1 MDTTF
6 DLFEWEQTVLTPKV
20 IEPEVLSPQEP
31 TDLAE
36 IPNEDDLKKEAMKE
50 VRESLDRE
58 WVDLEYLIDAYK
70 DAVENATTESY
81 SWTLLKDHKTS
92 VSALKQLTDL
102 WKTAHWM
109 NRKEAQ
115 EIIFKPIFNKPPK
128 LN

>member
-6 DLFEWEQTVLTPKV
+6 DLFEGENTVLTPKV
-20 IEPEVLSPQEP
+20 IKPEVLSPQEP

>member
-1 MDTTF
+1 MDTKF

-50 VRESLDRE
+50 VRDSLERE

-92 VSALKQLTDL
+92 VSALKQLTEL
-102 WKTAHWM
+102 WKAAHWM

-115 EIIFKPIFNKPPK
+115 EIVFKPIFNKPPK

>member
-6 DLFEWEQTVLTPKV
+6 DLFEWEQTVLTPKI
-20 IEPEVLSPQEP
+20 IEPEVLAPKEP

-50 VRESLDRE
+50 VREALDE
-58 WVDLEYLIDAYK
+58 WWVDLEYLIDAYK

-81 SWTLLKDHKTS
+81 SGTLLKDHKTS

-102 WKTAHWM
+102 WKTSHGM

-115 EIIFKPIFNKPPK
+115 EIVFKPIFNKPPK

>member
-6 DLFEWEQTVLTPKV
+6 DLFEWEETTLTPKI
-20 IEPEVLSPQEP
+20 IEPEVLAPREP

-50 VRESLDRE
+50 VRDSLDKE

-70 DAVENATTESY
+70 DAVENATTETFSG
-81 SWTLLKDHKTS
+81 TLLKDHKTS

-102 WKTAHWM
+102 WKTSHWM

-115 EIIFKPIFNKPPK
+115 EIVFKPIFNKPPK

>member
-102 WKTAHWM
+102 WKTAHRM

>member
-1 MDTTF
+1 MDTKF
-6 DLFEWEQTVLTPKV
+6 DLFEGENITLTPKV
-20 IEPEVLSPQEP
+20 IEPEILSPQEP

-50 VRESLDRE
+50 VRESLERE

-92 VSALKQLTDL
+92 VSALKQLTEL
-102 WKTAHWM
+102 WKAAHWM
-109 NRKEAQ
+109 NKKEAQ
-115 EIIFKPIFNKPPK
+115 EIVFKPIFNKPPK

>member
-1 MDTTF
+1 MDTKF
-6 DLFEWEQTVLTPKV
+6 DLFEGENIALTPKV
-20 IEPEVLSPQEP
+20 IEPEVLALQEP

-50 VRESLDRE
+50 VRDSLERE

-92 VSALKQLTDL
+92 VSALKQLTEL
-102 WKTAHWM
+102 WKAAHWM
-109 NRKEAQ
+109 NKKEAQ
-115 EIIFKPIFNKPPK
+115 EIVFKPIFNKPPK

>member
-6 DLFEWEQTVLTPKV
+6 DLFEGEATVLTPKV

-115 EIIFKPIFNKPPK
+115 EVIFRPIFNKPPK

>member
-1 MDTTF
+1 MDTKF
-6 DLFEWEQTVLTPKV
+6 DLFEGENIALTPKV

-50 VRESLDRE
+50 VRDSLERE

-92 VSALKQLTDL
+92 VSALKQLTEL
-102 WKTAHWM
+102 WKAAHWM
-109 NRKEAQ
+109 NKKEAQ
-115 EIIFKPIFNKPPK
+115 EIVFKPIFNKPPK

>member
-6 DLFEWEQTVLTPKV
+6 DLFEWEQTVLTPKI
-20 IEPEVLSPQEP
+20 IEPEVLAPKEP

-50 VRESLDRE
+50 VREALDE
-58 WVDLEYLIDAYK
+58 WWVDLEYLIDAYK

-81 SWTLLKDHKTS
+81 SGTLLKDHKTS

-102 WKTAHWM
+102 RKTSHGM

-115 EIIFKPIFNKPPK
+115 EIVFKPIFNKPPK

>member
-6 DLFEWEQTVLTPKV
+6 DLFEGEDTVLTPKV
-20 IEPEVLSPQEP
+20 IEPEVLSPKEP

-36 IPNEDDLKKEAMKE
+36 IPNEDDLKKQSMKE

>member
-6 DLFEWEQTVLTPKV
+6 DLFEGEATILTPKV

-36 IPNEDDLKKEAMKE
+36 IPNEDDLKKQAMKE

-58 WVDLEYLIDAYK
+58 WVDLEYLIDSYK
-70 DAVENATTESY
+70 DAVENATTETFSG
-81 SWTLLKDHKTS
+81 TLLKDHKTS

>member
-6 DLFEWEQTVLTPKV
+6 DLFEGEDTVLTPKV
-20 IEPEVLSPQEP
+20 IEPEVLSPQQT

-36 IPNEDDLKKEAMKE
+36 IPNEDDLKKQAMKE
-50 VRESLDRE
+50 VRDSLDRE

-70 DAVENATTESY
+70 DAVENATTETFSG
-81 SWTLLKDHKTS
+81 TLLKDHKTS

>member
-6 DLFEWEQTVLTPKV
+6 DLFEGEATILTPKV
-20 IEPEVLSPQEP
+20 IEPEVLVSQEP

-50 VRESLDRE
+50 VRESLERE

-92 VSALKQLTDL
+92 VSALKQLTEL
-102 WKTAHWM
+102 WKAAHWM

-115 EIIFKPIFNKPPK
+115 EIVFKPIFNKPPK

>member
-1 MDTTF
+1 MDTKF

-50 VRESLDRE
+50 VRESLERE

-102 WKTAHWM
+102 RKTAHWM

-115 EIIFKPIFNKPPK
+115 EIVFRPIFNKPPK
-128 LN
+128 LH

>member
-6 DLFEWEQTVLTPKV
+6 DLFEGEATVLTPKV

-102 WKTAHWM
+102 WKAAHWM
-109 NRKEAQ
+109 NKKEAQ
-115 EIIFKPIFNKPPK
+115 EVVFRPIFNKPPK

>member
-1 MDTTF
+1 MDTKF

-50 VRESLDRE
+50 VRDSLERE

-92 VSALKQLTDL
+92 VSALKQLTEL
-102 WKTAHWM
+102 WKAAHWM
-109 NRKEAQ
+109 NKKEAQ
-115 EIIFKPIFNKPPK
+115 EVVFRPIFNKPPK

>member
-6 DLFEWEQTVLTPKV
+6 DLFEWEETTLTPKI
-20 IEPEVLSPQEP
+20 IEPEVLTPKEP

-50 VRESLDRE
+50 VRDALNEW

-81 SWTLLKDHKTS
+81 SGTLLKDHKTS

-102 WKTAHWM
+102 WKTSHGM

-115 EIIFKPIFNKPPK
+115 EIVFKPIFNKPPK

>member
-6 DLFEWEQTVLTPKV
+6 DLFEGEATILTPKV

-36 IPNEDDLKKEAMKE
+36 IPNEDDLKKQAMKE

-70 DAVENATTESY
+70 DAVENATTETFSG
-81 SWTLLKDHKTS
+81 TLLKDHKTS